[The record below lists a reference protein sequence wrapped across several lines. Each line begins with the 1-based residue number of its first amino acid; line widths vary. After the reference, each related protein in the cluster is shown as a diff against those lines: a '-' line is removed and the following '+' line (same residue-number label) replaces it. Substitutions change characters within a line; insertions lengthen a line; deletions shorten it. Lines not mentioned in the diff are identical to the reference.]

1 MPDPHPQTLIWCLSP
16 LVGFFLTPIMG
27 SLSDRCSS
35 ALGRRRPFIILLS
48 VGVVLGLILV
58 PNGKYFGQLLGDE
71 YPDYSVE
78 PLAPM
83 GRTTFIDSEES
94 LVSAANVTRSP
105 LPLLSLSPQLSLL

>member
-1 MPDPHPQTLIWCLSP
+1 MPDPHSP
-16 LVGFFLTPIMG
+16 DPDLVPFPT
-27 SLSDRCSS
+27 
-35 ALGRRRPFIILLS
+35 GRVLPDAHHGQPVRQVQLS

-83 GRTTFIDSEES
+83 GRTTFIDSEDS
-94 LVSAANVTRSP
+94 LVSAANFTRSP
-105 LPLLSLSPQLSLL
+105 LPLLSLLPQLSFL